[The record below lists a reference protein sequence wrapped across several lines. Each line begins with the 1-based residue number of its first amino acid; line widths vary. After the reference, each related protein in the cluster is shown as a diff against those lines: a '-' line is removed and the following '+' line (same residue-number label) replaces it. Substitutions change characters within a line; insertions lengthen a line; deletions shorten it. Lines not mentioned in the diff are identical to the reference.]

1 MSPKQV
7 VNSDKGL
14 QSPLLSQAIVHNGV
28 VYVSGN
34 VGRDNVANK
43 MVEGSTYDRSVQ
55 ALKNIDIVLQEAGS
69 SLSNLVKVTHHPTTP
84 HMSLSDLFKRSTSTS
99 QAWKTM
105 PPSTKPVRHVPPS
118 PLHSTD

>member
-7 VNSDKGL
+7 VNSAQGL

-43 MVEGSTYDRSVQ
+43 MVEGGTYERSVQ

-69 SLSNLVKVTHHPTTP
+69 SLSNLVKVTHHQTHPRWHCLTCSKGQ
-84 HMSLSDLFKRSTSTS
+84 H
-99 QAWKTM
+99 
-105 PPSTKPVRHVPPS
+105 
-118 PLHSTD
+118 LHH